1 MGIAQTFE
9 QVLSHPRITSRDRM
23 FTTSLQNYYQSNKRL
38 SPGRRR
44 CLSQLEERYA
54 SMPTVVEVLQPKILA
69 RINDVF
75 YRTEESSWDRGFLE
89 SIKTQVEAAH
99 RELSP
104 KQIEILVKIEGRNS
118 QEEVQARNEWSSKYA
133 DHRSDAIVVANY
145 YLAGTSY
152 FRDLALKV
160 VSDPEFIPT
169 LRQYRQMCE
178 NKYAKRV
185 LKCHHADPLYPE
197 ASKVTGRATAPKAHQ
212 NKHGFIVKANASPI
226 KNACKG
232 AKRYLVLFIGDP
244 TPHVI
249 EEKYLKRGRF

>member
-1 MGIAQTFE
+1 MGIAQKFE
-9 QVLSHPRITSRDRM
+9 QVLSHPRITERDYM
-23 FTTSLQNYYQSNKRL
+23 FATSLQDYYKKKKRL
-38 SPGRRR
+38 TPGRRQ
-44 CLSQLEERYA
+44 CLAQLEERYA
-54 SMPTVVEVLQPKILA
+54 NMPTVAEVLQPEILA

-75 YRTEESSWDRGFLE
+75 PRTEESSWDRGFLE
-89 SIKTQVEAAH
+89 SIKAQVEAAH
-99 RELSP
+99 RELST
-104 KQIEILVKIEGRNS
+104 KQIEILVKIEERNS
-118 QEEVQARNEWSSKYA
+118 HDEVQAREEWSSKYA
-133 DHRSDAIVVANY
+133 EHRSDAIVIANY

-160 VSDPEFIPT
+160 VSDPEFVPT
-169 LRQYRQMCE
+169 PHQHRRMCE

-197 ASKVTGRATAPKAHQ
+197 GSKVTGRATAPSHQ
-212 NKHGFIVKANASPI
+212 NKHGFVVKVDAAPI

-244 TPHVI
+244 TPQII

>member
-23 FTTSLQNYYQSNKRL
+23 FATSLQDYYQKKKRL

-54 SMPTVVEVLQPKILA
+54 NMPTVVEVLQPEILA

-75 YRTEESSWDRGFLE
+75 PRTEESSWDRGFLE

-99 RELSP
+99 RMLSP
-104 KQIEILVKIEGRNS
+104 KQVEILAKIEARNNES
-118 QEEVQARNEWSSKYA
+118 EVQAREEWSSKYA
-133 DHRSDAIVVANY
+133 EHRSDAIVVATY
-145 YLAGTSY
+145 YLTGTSY
-152 FRDLALKV
+152 FRDLAFKV
-160 VSDPEFIPT
+160 INDPEFVPT

-185 LKCHHADPLYPE
+185 LKCHNADPLYPE
-197 ASKVTGRATAPKAHQ
+197 GSKVTGRATAPSHQ
-212 NKHGFIVKANASPI
+212 NKHGFVVKVDAAPI

-244 TPHVI
+244 TPQII
-249 EEKYLKRGRF
+249 EEKFLKRGRF

>member
-9 QVLSHPRITSRDRM
+9 KVLSHPRITERDYM
-23 FTTSLQNYYQSNKRL
+23 FATSLQDYYKKKKRL

-44 CLSQLEERYA
+44 CLAQLEERYA
-54 SMPTVVEVLQPKILA
+54 NMPTVAEVLQPEILA

-75 YRTEESSWDRGFLE
+75 PRTEESSWDRGFLE
-89 SIKTQVEAAH
+89 SIKAQVEAAH
-99 RELSP
+99 RELST
-104 KQIEILVKIEGRNS
+104 KQIEILVKIEERNS
-118 QEEVQARNEWSSKYA
+118 HDEVQAREEWSSKYA
-133 DHRSDAIVVANY
+133 EHRSDAIVIANY

-160 VSDPEFIPT
+160 VSDPEFVPT
-169 LRQYRQMCE
+169 PHQHRRMCE

-197 ASKVTGRATAPKAHQ
+197 GSKVTGRATAPSHQ
-212 NKHGFIVKANASPI
+212 NKHGFVVKVDAAPI

-244 TPHVI
+244 TPQII